1 MKLGELIAVVNKKK
15 KSAANKKYWAIHCE
29 RGEAKVI
36 MLLTTDQMQDAE
48 KRAKSNLEDIPP
60 KEEPSFFAKLF
71 GG

>member
-15 KSAANKKYWAIHCE
+15 KSAANKKYWAVHCE

-48 KRAKSNLEDIPP
+48 KRAKANLEDIPP
-60 KEEPSFFAKLF
+60 KEEPSFFANLF

>member
-1 MKLGELIAVVNKKK
+1 MKLGELIAVVNKKR
-15 KSAANKKYWAIHCE
+15 KSAANKKYWAVHCK

-48 KRAKSNLEDIPP
+48 KRAKDNPEDIPP
-60 KEEPSFFAKLF
+60 KEDPSFLVKLF